1 MSRPG
6 LDPDPDPATRE
17 WDGEPQ
23 AVSPADL
30 NDSVR
35 GPTLTLEAFPPLPRR
50 GLVRQG
56 TKPADAPPDAA
67 SFREPADAVRRA
79 RLQAATGF
87 FIITLGSL
95 LAWRAA
101 TGGGPVLWF
110 QTAVVAVLA
119 ATYALLAGKRPISV
133 RRLRAFEFSV
143 FALTAAYLGLRQYQ
157 GVIAWIEAVHGAVS
171 VGPSSV
177 AAVVSA
183 VKTTLIGTM
192 LMVFAYCMLMPNR
205 WRTAG
210 LAVLAM
216 IAVPVTIEFTLFL
229 RHTQTYTRLR
239 NASAAERVAEDVGL
253 MLIAAGLSVYGT
265 HVINSLRTEAFAAR
279 QLNQYW
285 LVRRLGKGGMGEVY
299 LAEHRLLKRPCAV
312 KIIGAGHSTDP
323 IELARFEREV
333 RATARL
339 SHPNTVE
346 VFDYGRTEG
355 GTFFYVM
362 EYLPGLSLDEL
373 VKRYGPMPPGRVIY
387 LLRQVCGALAEAH
400 RAGLVHRDVKPGNVF
415 ASYRGGECD
424 VAKLLDFGLVK
435 GPPLGRKAEAVDVRR
450 AGMVRGT
457 PLYMSP
463 EQIFGDSSL
472 DARCDL
478 YALGAV
484 AYLMLT
490 GRPPF
495 LRETRT
501 EVMSA
506 HAYEPVVPPGRLRA
520 EVPADLDRVV
530 VRCLEKDP
538 ADRFADAEA
547 LGRALAACGCAH
559 DWDAGQ
565 ADRWWHANEPESLE
579 LPEDATG

>member
-1 MSRPG
+1 MTAAVAGASGYAGGELLR
-6 LDPDPDPATRE
+6 LLLAHPA
-17 WDGEPQ
+17 
-23 AVSPADL
+23 
-30 NDSVR
+30 
-35 GPTLTLEAFPPLPRR
+35 F
-50 GLVRQG
+50 
-56 TKPADAPPDAA
+56 
-67 SFREPADAVRRA
+67 
-79 RLQAATGF
+79 
-87 FIITLGSL
+87 TLGPLCAGAS
-95 LAWRAA
+95 A
-101 TGGGPVLWF
+101 G
-110 QTAVVAVLA
+110 TAVTDLHPH
-119 ATYALLAGKRPISV
+119 LPQLAGRV
-133 RRLRAFEFSV
+133 FEP
-143 FALTAAYLGLRQYQ
+143 T
-157 GVIAWIEAVHGAVS
+157 
-171 VGPSSV
+171 
-177 AAVVSA
+177 
-183 VKTTLIGTM
+183 
-192 LMVFAYCMLMPNR
+192 
-205 WRTAG
+205 
-210 LAVLAM
+210 
-216 IAVPVTIEFTLFL
+216 
-229 RHTQTYTRLR
+229 
-239 NASAAERVAEDVGL
+239 SAA
-253 MLIAAGLSVYGT
+253 
-265 HVINSLRTEAFAAR
+265 
-279 QLNQYW
+279 
-285 LVRRLGKGGMGEVY
+285 
-299 LAEHRLLKRPCAV
+299 
-312 KIIGAGHSTDP
+312 
-323 IELARFEREV
+323 
-333 RATARL
+333 
-339 SHPNTVE
+339 
-346 VFDYGRTEG
+346 
-355 GTFFYVM
+355 
-362 EYLPGLSLDEL
+362 
-373 VKRYGPMPPGRVIY
+373 
-387 LLRQVCGALAEAH
+387 ALAEAH

-565 ADRWWHANEPESLE
+565 ADRWWHENEPESLK